1 MKRAI
6 YPGTFD
12 PITLGH
18 VDVVQRA
25 LRIFDQIYVAV
36 AAGKSKKTLFSHPER
51 IVLAKRTFADNNKVE
66 VLGFDGLLVNLFSR
80 IDACAVIR
88 GIRAVSDFDYEF
100 QMVLVNRQLDPKVE
114 TVFLPPSENY
124 FYISSSLVKNIG
136 LNRGDIK
143 LFVPEKVYDLIKKKF
158 DAILM
163 DETDD

>member
-18 VDVVQRA
+18 VDVVQRG
-25 LRIFDQIYVAV
+25 LKIFDEIYVAV
-36 AAGKSKKTLFSHPER
+36 ASGKSKTTLFTHPER
-51 IVLAKRTFADNNKVE
+51 ILLAKKTFSSNRNVKVI
-66 VLGFDGLLVNLFSR
+66 GFDGLLVNLFSR

-100 QMVLVNRQLDPKVE
+100 QMVLVNRRLNPAVE

-136 LNRGDIK
+136 LNRGDVK
-143 LFVPEKVYDLIKKKF
+143 MFVPKEVYEIIMEKFKDILI
-158 DAILM
+158 
-163 DETDD
+163 DEAQV